1 MKYFLWFNKNCNFN
15 FRVRDEFKN
24 QLEAYKTLYESS
36 IAYGMRKMIDSEKK
50 KTDLNTENNQLERE
64 CSDL

>member
-1 MKYFLWFNKNCNFN
+1 M
-15 FRVRDEFKN
+15 RVRDEFKH

-50 KTDLNTENNQLERE
+50 KNDLQNEI
-64 CSDL
+64 